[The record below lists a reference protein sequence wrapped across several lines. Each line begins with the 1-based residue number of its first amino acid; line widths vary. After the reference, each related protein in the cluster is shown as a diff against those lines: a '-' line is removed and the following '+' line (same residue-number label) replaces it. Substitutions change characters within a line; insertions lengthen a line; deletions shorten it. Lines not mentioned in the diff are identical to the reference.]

1 MRSPRSHAFTFPY
14 TFFRQ
19 SPQEVIPELQQV
31 GFTGINLALNYH
43 ASRDFLLRQGPQLEY
58 LSDGFHY
65 YNPDFSKYD
74 QGALKPHE
82 QDHLLDSHMLE
93 SVIATA
99 KDVHFDINAWAV
111 FLHNS
116 ALGMQHPEATVTNV
130 YGNHFLSELC
140 PSNPAVAAYVR
151 GLSADL
157 CSRGISSLAI
167 ESLHFHGAKHGEHHE
182 RFFMELSPT
191 TEFLFSL
198 CFCPAC
204 IQQFAGAGGEALALK
219 SKVTGALKPFIDDH
233 DPWLGKPVT
242 RDQLANI
249 LGPEILDYLSARES
263 TVSSLYNDVTKIAH
277 KSNVSTRIIDQA
289 PLIDSQSSTP
299 LDLSWLVGIDNGKV
313 RKVVDVYEPLIYRST
328 AQQVGEIAKHYN
340 EEVGGEIIAIV
351 RPTYPDNQSAEFL
364 KEKVATLRKCGLSD
378 IDFYLLD
385 AMRPRDLTWIK
396 EALSQ

>member
-1 MRSPRSHAFTFPY
+1 MSPARSHAFTFPY

-19 SPQEVIPELQQV
+19 GPQEVIPELQQV

-43 ASRDFLLRQGPQLEY
+43 ASRDFILRQGPQLEY

-65 YNPDFSKYD
+65 YHPDLSKYD
-74 QGALKPHE
+74 QGALVPHDR
-82 QDHLLDSHMLE
+82 DHLLDNHMLE
-93 SVIATA
+93 SVVATA
-99 KDVHFDINAWAV
+99 KSAQFDINAWAV

-157 CSRGISSLAI
+157 CSRGITSIAI
-167 ESLHFHGAKHGEHHE
+167 ESLHFHGARHGEHHE

-198 CFCPAC
+198 CFCPSC
-204 IQQFAGAGGEALALK
+204 SQKFAHGDGDPFALK
-219 SKVTGALKPFIDDH
+219 SKVASALKPFIDDH

-242 RDQLANI
+242 QDLLANI
-249 LGPEILDYLSARES
+249 LGPEILDYLRTREG
-263 TVSSLYNDVTKIAH
+263 TVSSLYGDVTKIAH
-277 KSNVSTRIIDQA
+277 RSNVSTRIIDQA

-299 LDLSWLVGIDNGKV
+299 LDLSWLVGIDNERV

-328 AQQVGEIAKHYN
+328 PQKVEEVAKHYKDLL
-340 EEVGGEIIAIV
+340 GGEIIAIV
-351 RPTYPDNQSAEFL
+351 RPTYPDNQSAGTL
-364 KEKVATLRKCGLSD
+364 RDKVTALRKCGISD

-385 AMRPRDLTWIK
+385 AMRPRDLNWIK